1 MLLGGGPDMR
11 ETTDILISG
20 GGVAGLTAACALGS
34 AGFRVI
40 CVDPTPPVTDAGDE
54 GADLRTTAFLQPSIP
69 VLQAAG
75 LWSRL
80 EPHAA
85 ALQVMRIIDAG
96 GPEPEARLTKDFD
109 AADISDAPF
118 GWNLPNWLLRREM
131 VARLAE
137 LPTVSFRPGTG
148 FARML
153 VRDAEALVTLTDG
166 TQVAAK
172 LVIGADGRNSPV
184 REAAGIAAKTT
195 RYGQKAL
202 AFAVTHDI
210 PHQNVS
216 TEVHRSG
223 GPFTLVPLP
232 DRQGRPASAV
242 VWMETGPEV
251 ARLAALPVPDFEA
264 EMTTRSSGVLGPLTL
279 VSRRSVW
286 PIISQIA
293 DRLSGPRTVLMAE
306 AAHVV
311 PPIGAQGLNMS
322 LADLATLLDLCA
334 QHRDDPGA
342 PAVTEAF
349 HRARHLEIQ
358 ARVTG
363 IDLLNRASM
372 AASPLLRDLR
382 AKALDALYSA
392 RPVRQILMR
401 TGLGMSRSTA
411 TTEQP

>member
-1 MLLGGGPDMR
+1 MR
-11 ETTDILISG
+11 ETTEILISG
-20 GGVAGLTAACALGS
+20 GGVAGLAAACALGS

-40 CVDPTPPVTDAGDE
+40 CVDPAPPVTESEAE

-69 VLQAAG
+69 VLEAAG

-80 EPHAA
+80 EPDAA
-85 ALQVMRIIDAG
+85 PLQVMRIIDAG
-96 GPEPEARLTKDFD
+96 GPEPEARLTKEFD
-109 AADISDAPF
+109 AAEISDAPF

-131 VARLAE
+131 VARIAE
-137 LPTVSFRPGTG
+137 LPNVSFRPGTG

-153 VRDAEALVTLTDG
+153 TRQTEALVTLTDG

-172 LVIGADGRNSPV
+172 LVIGADGRESPV
-184 REAAGIAAKTT
+184 REALGISAKTI

-202 AFAVTHDI
+202 AFAVSHDL

-216 TEVHRSG
+216 TEVHRKG

-232 DRQGRPASAV
+232 DRNGRPASAV
-242 VWMETGPEV
+242 VWMETGPEI
-251 ARLAALPVPDFEA
+251 ARLAALPVREFEA
-264 EMTTRSSGVLGPLTL
+264 EMTARSSGILGPLTL
-279 VSRRSVW
+279 ITRRSVW

-322 LADLATLLDLCA
+322 LADLRVLLDLA
-334 QHRDDPGA
+334 GKHRDDPGQ
-342 PAVTEAF
+342 PAVTDTF
-349 HRARHLEIQ
+349 HRSRHLEVQ

-372 AASPLLRDLR
+372 AGSPLLRDLR
-382 AKALDALYSA
+382 ARALDTLYSA
-392 RPVRQILMR
+392 RPVRQMLMR
-401 TGLGMSRSTA
+401 AGLGVK
-411 TTEQP
+411 

>member
-1 MLLGGGPDMR
+1 MR
-11 ETTDILISG
+11 EPTDILISG
-20 GGVAGLTAACALGS
+20 GGVAGLTAACAFGS

-40 CVDPTPPVTDAGDE
+40 CVDPAPPVTAAEDD

-69 VLQAAG
+69 VLQEAG

-96 GPEPEARLTKDFD
+96 GETPEARLTKDFD

-131 VARLAE
+131 VARLSE
-137 LPTVSFRPGTG
+137 LPNVSFRPGTG

-166 TQVAAK
+166 ARVAAK
-172 LVIGADGRNSPV
+172 LFVAADGRTSPV
-184 REAAGIAAKTT
+184 REAAGIGVKTT

-210 PHQNVS
+210 PHGNVS
-216 TEVHRSG
+216 TEVHRKG

-232 DRQGRPASAV
+232 DRNGHPASAV
-242 VWMETGPEV
+242 VWMEAGPEV
-251 ARLAALPVPDFEA
+251 ARLAALPVAAFEA
-264 EMTTRSSGVLGPLTL
+264 EMTARSSGILGPLTL
-279 VSRRSVW
+279 ASRRSVW

-306 AAHVV
+306 AAHVL

-322 LADLATLLDLCA
+322 LADLATLLDLA
-334 QHRDDPGA
+334 QSHRTDPGVA
-342 PAVTEAF
+342 AVTDSY
-349 HRARHLEIQ
+349 HRARHFEVQ

-372 AASPLLRDLR
+372 AEAPMLRDLR

-392 RPVRQILMR
+392 RPVRHILMR
-401 TGLGMSRSTA
+401 TGLGLTKASA
-411 TTEQP
+411 TSDQP

>member
-1 MLLGGGPDMR
+1 MR

-20 GGVAGLTAACALGS
+20 GGVAGLTAACAFGS

-40 CVDPTPPVTDAGDE
+40 CVDPASPVTEGDADN
-54 GADLRTTAFLQPSIP
+54 ADLRTTAFLQPSIP
-69 VLQAAG
+69 VLEAAG

-80 EPHAA
+80 EPYAA
-85 ALQVMRIIDAG
+85 PLQVMRIIDAG

-109 AADISDAPF
+109 ATDISDAPF

-131 VARLAE
+131 IARIAE
-137 LPTVSFRPGTG
+137 LPTVSFRTGTG

-153 VRDAEALVTLTDG
+153 TRQAEALVTLSDG
-166 TQVAAK
+166 SQVSAR

-184 REAAGIAAKTT
+184 RDALGIAAKTI

-210 PHQNVS
+210 PHRNVS
-216 TEVHRSG
+216 TEVHRKG

-232 DRQGRPASAV
+232 DRDGRPASAV
-242 VWMETGPEV
+242 VWMETGPEI
-251 ARLAALPVPDFEA
+251 ARLAALPVPEFET
-264 EMTTRSSGVLGPLTL
+264 EMTVRSSGILGPLTL
-279 VSRRSVW
+279 ITRRSVW

-293 DRLSGPRTVLMAE
+293 DRLSGPRTVLIAE

-322 LADLATLLDLCA
+322 LADLRALLDLA
-334 QHRDDPGA
+334 EKHRDDPGQVF
-342 PAVTEAF
+342 VTDSF
-349 HRARHLEIQ
+349 HQQRHLEVQ

-372 AASPLLRDLR
+372 AEAPILRDLR

-392 RPVRQILMR
+392 RPIRQILMR
-401 TGLGMSRSTA
+401 AGLGVGRDRPTND
-411 TTEQP
+411 QH

>member
-1 MLLGGGPDMR
+1 MR

-20 GGVAGLTAACALGS
+20 GGVAGLTAACAFGS

-40 CVDPTPPVTDAGDE
+40 CVDPAPPVTDAGVE

-96 GPEPEARLTKDFD
+96 GETPEARLTKDFD

-131 VARLAE
+131 VARLSE
-137 LPTVSFRPGTG
+137 LPNVSFRPGLG
-148 FARML
+148 FARIL
-153 VRDAEALVTLTDG
+153 VRDAEALATLTDG
-166 TQVAAK
+166 SHVAAR

-184 REAAGIAAKTT
+184 REELGIPVKTF

-210 PHQNVS
+210 PHNNVS
-216 TEVHRSG
+216 TEVHRKG

-232 DRQGRPASAV
+232 DREGRPASAV

-251 ARLAALPVPDFEA
+251 ARLAALPVPEFEA
-264 EMTTRSSGVLGPLTL
+264 EMTARSSGILGPLTL
-279 VSRRSVW
+279 LTRRSVW
-286 PIISQIA
+286 PIISQIS

-322 LADLATLLDLCA
+322 LADLSALLDLA
-334 QHRDDPGA
+334 EKHRADPGV
-342 PAVTEAF
+342 PAVTDAF
-349 HRARHLEIQ
+349 HRARHLEVQ

-372 AASPLLRDLR
+372 AEAPVLRDLR

-392 RPVRQILMR
+392 RPVRTTLMR
-401 TGLGMSRSTA
+401 AGLGVRGAAA
-411 TTEQP
+411 TPDRT

>member
-1 MLLGGGPDMR
+1 MR

-20 GGVAGLTAACALGS
+20 GGVAGLTAACALGA

-40 CVDPTPPVTDAGDE
+40 CVDPTPPVTEGEAE

-69 VLQAAG
+69 VLEAAG

-109 AADISDAPF
+109 ATEISDAPF

-137 LPTVSFRPGTG
+137 LPNVSFRPGIG

-153 VRDAEALVTLTDG
+153 AREAEALVALTDG
-166 TQVAAK
+166 SQMAAK
-172 LVIGADGRNSPV
+172 LVVGADGRSSPV
-184 REAAGIAAKTT
+184 REAIGIAAKTI

-202 AFAVTHDI
+202 AFAVAHDL
-210 PHQNVS
+210 PHRNVS
-216 TEVHRSG
+216 TEVHRKG

-232 DRQGRPASAV
+232 DRGGKPASAV
-242 VWMETGPEV
+242 VWMETGPEI
-251 ARLAALPVPDFEA
+251 ARLAALPVPAFEA
-264 EMTTRSSGVLGPLTL
+264 EMTTRSSGILGPLKLLT
-279 VSRRSVW
+279 RRSVW

-293 DRLSGPRTVLMAE
+293 DRMSGPRTVLMAE

-322 LADLATLLDLCA
+322 LADLAVLLDLA
-334 QHRDDPGA
+334 ERHREDPGA
-342 PAVTEAF
+342 RAVTEAF
-349 HRARHLEIQ
+349 HRARHLEVQ

-363 IDLLNRASM
+363 IDILNRASM
-372 AASPLLRDLR
+372 AETPMLRDLR
-382 AKALDALYSA
+382 ARGLEALYST
-392 RPVRQILMR
+392 RPVRQVLMR
-401 TGLGMSRSTA
+401 AGLGVR
-411 TTEQP
+411 

>member
-1 MLLGGGPDMR
+1 MR

-20 GGVAGLTAACALGS
+20 GGVAGLTAAAAFGS

-40 CVDPTPPVTDAGDE
+40 LVDPTPPATTADAD

-69 VLQAAG
+69 VLDGAG

-80 EPHAA
+80 LPHAA
-85 ALQVMRIIDAG
+85 PLQIMRIIDAG
-96 GPEPEARLTKDFD
+96 GAEPVARLVKDFD
-109 AADISDAPF
+109 ASEISDAPF

-137 LPTVSFRPGTG
+137 LPDVSFRPGVG

-153 VRDAEALVTLTDG
+153 VREAEALVTLTDG
-166 TQVAAK
+166 SQISAR
-172 LVIGADGRNSPV
+172 LVIGADGRASPV
-184 REAAGIAAKTT
+184 REALGIGVKTT

-202 AFAVTHDI
+202 AFSVSHNL
-210 PHQNVS
+210 PHGNVS

-232 DRQGRPASAV
+232 DRGGKPASAV

-251 ARLAALPVPDFEA
+251 ARLAALTVPEFEA
-264 EMTTRSSGVLGPLTL
+264 EMTARSSGVLGPLSLIT
-279 VSRRSVW
+279 RRSVW

-293 DRLSGPRTVLMAE
+293 DRMSGTRTVLMAE

-322 LADLATLLDLCA
+322 LADLACLLSLVDN
-334 QHRDDPGA
+334 HRADPGA
-342 PAVTEAF
+342 PAVTETY
-349 HRARHLEIQ
+349 HRQRHLEAQ

-372 AASPLLRDLR
+372 AGSPAIRDLR
-382 AKALDALYSA
+382 AKALDALYGS
-392 RPVRQILMR
+392 RPVRQVLMR
-401 TGLGMSRSTA
+401 TGLGVR
-411 TTEQP
+411 

>member
-1 MLLGGGPDMR
+1 MR
-11 ETTDILISG
+11 ETTEILISG
-20 GGVAGLTAACALGS
+20 GGVAGLTAACAFGS

-40 CVDPTPPVTDAGDE
+40 CVEPTAPVTDSDAD

-69 VLQAAG
+69 VLDAAG
-75 LWSRL
+75 LWPRL
-80 EPHAA
+80 QPHAA
-85 ALQVMRIIDAG
+85 PLQVMRIIDAG

-137 LPTVSFRPGTG
+137 LPNVSFRPGTG

-153 VRDAEALVTLTDG
+153 TRQTEALVTLTDG

-172 LVIGADGRNSPV
+172 LVIGADGRESPV
-184 REAAGIAAKTT
+184 RQALGIPVRTT

-202 AFAVTHDI
+202 AFAVAHDI

-216 TEVHRSG
+216 TEVHRQG

-242 VWMETGPEV
+242 VWMETGPEI
-251 ARLAALPVPDFEA
+251 ARLAALTVPEFEA
-264 EMTTRSSGVLGPLTL
+264 EMTARSSGALGPLTL
-279 VSRRSVW
+279 ITRRLVW

-293 DRLSGPRTVLMAE
+293 QRLSGPRTVLIAE

-322 LADLATLLDLCA
+322 LADLRTLLGLA
-334 QHRDDPGA
+334 EQHRDDVGK
-342 PAVTEAF
+342 PAVTDTF
-349 HRARHLEIQ
+349 HRNRHLDLQ

-372 AASPLLRDLR
+372 AQSPVLRDLR
-382 AKALDALYSA
+382 AWALDVLYSV
-392 RPVRQILMR
+392 RPVRQTLMR
-401 TGLGMSRSTA
+401 VALGAGRTRPTGDRT
-411 TTEQP
+411 

>member
-1 MLLGGGPDMR
+1 MMR
-11 ETTDILISG
+11 DTTDILISG
-20 GGVAGLTAACALGS
+20 GGVAGLTAACAFGS

-40 CVDPTPPVTDAGDE
+40 CVDPAAPVTTGDDD

-85 ALQVMRIIDAG
+85 PLQVMRIIDAG
-96 GPEPEARLTKDFD
+96 GPEPEARLTRDFD

-131 VARLAE
+131 VARLAG
-137 LPTVSFRPGTG
+137 LPNVDFRPGTG

-153 VRDAEALVTLTDG
+153 VREAEALVTLTDG
-166 TQVAAK
+166 TQVSAR
-172 LVIGADGRNSPV
+172 LVIGADGRASAV
-184 REAAGIAAKTT
+184 REALGIAAKTL

-202 AFAVTHDI
+202 AFAVAHDL

-232 DRQGRPASAV
+232 DRDGRPASAV
-242 VWMETGPEV
+242 VWMDTGPEI
-251 ARLAALPVPDFEA
+251 ARLTALPVPEFEA
-264 EMTTRSSGVLGPLTL
+264 EMTARSANVLGPLTL
-279 VSRRSVW
+279 LSRRSVW

-293 DRLSGPRTVLMAE
+293 DRLSGPRAALIAE

-322 LADLATLLDLCA
+322 LADLAALLSLA
-334 QHRDDPGA
+334 ETHRDDPGTA
-342 PAVTEAF
+342 AVTDAY
-349 HRARHLEIQ
+349 HRQRHLEVR

-372 AASPLLRDLR
+372 AGSPVLRDLR
-382 AKALDALYSA
+382 ARALQALYSA
-392 RPVRQILMR
+392 RPVRQMLMR
-401 TGLGMSRSTA
+401 AGLGVGRQGA
-411 TTEQP
+411 TTDPS

>member
-1 MLLGGGPDMR
+1 MR

-20 GGVAGLTAACALGS
+20 GGVAGLTAACAFGS

-40 CVDPTPPVTDAGDE
+40 CVDPTPPITAGDAE

-69 VLQAAG
+69 VLKAAG

-85 ALQVMRIIDAG
+85 PLQVMRIIDAG
-96 GPEPEARLTKDFD
+96 GETPEARLVKDFD

-131 VARLAE
+131 VARLSE
-137 LPTVSFRPGTG
+137 LPNVSFRPGIG

-153 VRDAEALVTLTDG
+153 PRDAEALVTLSDG
-166 TQVAAK
+166 SQVATK
-172 LVIGADGRNSPV
+172 LVIGADGRTSPV
-184 REAAGIAAKTT
+184 REALGIATKTT

-210 PHQNVS
+210 PHGNVS

-232 DRQGRPASAV
+232 DRDGRPASAV
-242 VWMETGPEV
+242 VWMESGPEV
-251 ARLAALPVPDFEA
+251 ARLASLPVAEFEA
-264 EMTTRSSGVLGPLTL
+264 EMTARSSGILGPLTL
-279 VSRRSVW
+279 IGRRSIW

-293 DRLSGPRTVLMAE
+293 KRLSGPRTVLMAE
-306 AAHVV
+306 AAHVM

-322 LADLATLLDLCA
+322 LADLAALLDLA
-334 QHRDDPGA
+334 QTHRADPGVL
-342 PAVTEAF
+342 AVTEAF
-349 HRARHLEIQ
+349 HRSRHLEVQ

-372 AASPLLRDLR
+372 AEAPILRDLR
-382 AKALDALYSA
+382 AKALEALYSA
-392 RPVRQILMR
+392 RPVRQTLMR
-401 TGLGMSRSTA
+401 AGLGAGRKSST
-411 TTEQP
+411 TSHD

>member
-1 MLLGGGPDMR
+1 MR
-11 ETTDILISG
+11 EATDILISG

-40 CVDPTPPVTDAGDE
+40 CVDPAPPVTDSDAE

-69 VLQAAG
+69 VLDTAG

-80 EPHAA
+80 EPYAA

-96 GPEPEARLTKDFD
+96 GPEPDARLTKEFD

-131 VARLAE
+131 VARIAE
-137 LPTVSFRPGTG
+137 LPNVSFRPGTG
-148 FARML
+148 FTRML
-153 VRDAEALVTLTDG
+153 TRQTEALVTLTDG
-166 TQVAAK
+166 TQIAAK
-172 LVIGADGRNSPV
+172 LVIGADGRTSPV
-184 REAAGIAAKTT
+184 REALGIAAKTT

-202 AFAVTHDI
+202 AFAVAHDL
-210 PHQNVS
+210 PHHNVS
-216 TEVHRSG
+216 TEVHRKG

-232 DRQGRPASAV
+232 DRDGRPASAV
-242 VWMETGPEV
+242 VWMETGPEI
-251 ARLAALPVPDFEA
+251 ARLAALPVPGFEA
-264 EMTTRSSGVLGPLTL
+264 EMTARSSGILGPLTL
-279 VSRRSVW
+279 LTRRSVW

-293 DRLSGPRTVLMAE
+293 DRLSGPRTVLIAE

-322 LADLATLLDLCA
+322 LADLAVLLDLVEK
-334 QHRDDPGA
+334 HRDDPGQ
-342 PAVTEAF
+342 PAVTDAF
-349 HRARHLEIQ
+349 HRSRHLEVQ

-372 AASPLLRDLR
+372 AGSPLLRDLR
-382 AKALDALYSA
+382 ARALDTLYSA
-392 RPVRQILMR
+392 RPVRQMLMR
-401 TGLGMSRSTA
+401 AGLGVK
-411 TTEQP
+411 

>member
-1 MLLGGGPDMR
+1 MR
-11 ETTDILISG
+11 DTTDILISG

-40 CVDPTPPVTDAGDE
+40 CVDPAPPVTAGEDE

-69 VLQAAG
+69 VLEAAG

-109 AADISDAPF
+109 AAEISDLPF

-131 VARLAE
+131 VARIAD
-137 LPTVSFRPGTG
+137 LPNVSFRPGTG

-153 VRDAEALVTLTDG
+153 ARESEALVTLTDG
-166 TQVAAK
+166 TQLAAR
-172 LVIGADGRNSPV
+172 LVVGADGRASPV
-184 REAAGIAAKTT
+184 REALGIAVKTM

-202 AFAVTHDI
+202 AFAVAHDL
-210 PHQNVS
+210 PHANVS

-232 DRQGRPASAV
+232 DRDGRPASAV
-242 VWMETGPEV
+242 VWMETGPEI
-251 ARLAALPVPDFEA
+251 ARLAALPVPAFEA
-264 EMTTRSSGVLGPLTL
+264 EMTARSSGILGPLRLLT
-279 VSRRSVW
+279 RRSVW

-293 DRLSGPRTVLMAE
+293 ERMSGPRAVLMAE

-322 LADLATLLDLCA
+322 LADLAVLLDLTDR
-334 QHRDDPGA
+334 HREDPGQ
-342 PAVTEAF
+342 PAVTDSF
-349 HRARHLEIQ
+349 HRARHLEVQ

-363 IDLLNRASM
+363 IDILNRASM
-372 AASPLLRDLR
+372 AGTPMLRDLR
-382 AKALDALYSA
+382 ARALDALYSA
-392 RPVRQILMR
+392 RPVRQVLMR
-401 TGLGMSRSTA
+401 AGLGVR
-411 TTEQP
+411 

>member
-1 MLLGGGPDMR
+1 MR
-11 ETTDILISG
+11 EATDILISG
-20 GGVAGLTAACALGS
+20 GGVAGLTAACAFGS

-40 CVDPTPPVTDAGDE
+40 CVDPAPPVTAAEDD
-54 GADLRTTAFLQPSIP
+54 GADLRTTAFLQPSVP
-69 VLQAAG
+69 VLDAAG

-80 EPHAA
+80 APHAA

-96 GPEPEARLTKDFD
+96 GELPEARLIKDFD

-137 LPTVSFRPGTG
+137 LPNVSFRPGTG
-148 FARML
+148 FSRML
-153 VRDAEALVTLTDG
+153 TRDAEALVTLTDG
-166 TQVAAK
+166 TLVAAR

-184 REAAGIAAKTT
+184 REALGIAVRTT

-216 TEVHRSG
+216 TEVHRKG

-232 DRQGRPASAV
+232 DRDGRPASAV

-251 ARLAALPVPDFEA
+251 ARLAALPVPAFES
-264 EMTTRSSGVLGPLTL
+264 EMTARSSGILGPLTL

-293 DRLSGPRTVLMAE
+293 DRLSGPRAVLMAE

-322 LADLATLLDLCA
+322 LADLAALLDLA
-334 QHRDDPGA
+334 ERHRGDPGA
-342 PAVTEAF
+342 AAVTEAF
-349 HRARHLEIQ
+349 HRARHLEVQ
-358 ARVTG
+358 ARVSG

-372 AASPLLRDLR
+372 AEAPILRDLR

-392 RPVRQILMR
+392 KPVRQTLMR
-401 TGLGMSRSTA
+401 AGLGVGRKSPTS
-411 TTEQP
+411 

>member
-1 MLLGGGPDMR
+1 MR

-20 GGVAGLTAACALGS
+20 GGVAGLTAACAFGS
-34 AGFRVI
+34 ADFRVI
-40 CVDPTPPVTDAGDE
+40 CVDPAPPVTRAEDD

-75 LWSRL
+75 LWTRL
-80 EPHAA
+80 LPHAA
-85 ALQVMRIIDAG
+85 ALQIMRIIDAG
-96 GPEPEARLTKDFD
+96 GPEPEARLIKDFD

-137 LPTVSFRPGTG
+137 LPSVSFRPGIA

-153 VRDAEALVTLTDG
+153 VRQTEALVTLSDG
-166 TQVAAK
+166 SQVSAR
-172 LVIGADGRNSPV
+172 LVIGADGRASPV
-184 REAAGIAAKTT
+184 REALGIAAKTL

-202 AFAVTHDI
+202 AFAVAHDI
-210 PHQNVS
+210 PHRNIS
-216 TEVHRSG
+216 TEVHRTG

-232 DRQGRPASAV
+232 DRDGRPASAV

-251 ARLAALPVPDFEA
+251 ARLAALPVPEFEA
-264 EMTTRSSGVLGPLTL
+264 EMTARSSGTLGPLTL
-279 VSRRSVW
+279 LTRRSTW

-322 LADLATLLDLCA
+322 LADLAALLTLA
-334 QHRDDPGA
+334 EKHRDDPGQ
-342 PAVTEAF
+342 PAVTEGF
-349 HRARHLEIQ
+349 HRQRHLDVLG
-358 ARVTG
+358 RVTG

-372 AASPLLRDLR
+372 AGSPLLRDLR

-392 RPVRQILMR
+392 SPVRQTLMR
-401 TGLGMSRSTA
+401 AGLGLGRSEPT
-411 TTEQP
+411 PKHS